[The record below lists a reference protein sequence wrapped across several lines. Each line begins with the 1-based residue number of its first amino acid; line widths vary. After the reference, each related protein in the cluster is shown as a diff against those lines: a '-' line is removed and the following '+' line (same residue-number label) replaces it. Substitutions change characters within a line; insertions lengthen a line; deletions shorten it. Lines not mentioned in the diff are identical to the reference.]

1 MFVFL
6 DLESVNLDADEW
18 VADISCVTSVFKQ
31 WLREL
36 PNPLMTFE
44 LHEGFLDAAREYLV
58 PLFVS
63 VTYPFH
69 SGNDNERLRHI
80 RLHERVND
88 LPDPNY
94 ATIKYFMGHLDK

>member
-18 VADISCVTSVFKQ
+18 AADISCVTSVLKQ

-44 LHEGFLDAAREYLV
+44 LHEGFLDAAR
-58 PLFVS
+58 
-63 VTYPFH
+63 
-69 SGNDNERLRHI
+69 
-80 RLHERVND
+80 
-88 LPDPNY
+88 
-94 ATIKYFMGHLDK
+94 K